1 MDTFFLNELKMC
13 CAGINSDRENEDG
26 ISRVVDACKRAISF
40 SEMVVNEGMIA
51 LDAACDD
58 LDEDDITQKFLHI
71 EVQLIMDGTAPQDL
85 SEMSMNMLAAND
97 YSSYERLIVLIYSK
111 TIELIVKGTDP
122 FEVKEYIQSLL
133 PFFINERLLK
143 SLTEDRQAKQLEND
157 EKNDKLIRALCQDDK
172 KIDERDYSIIN
183 QTALTLLEMSD
194 TELQT
199 ILRNTD
205 NHDIEMAMKELPG
218 MARAHIFE
226 NVSVRLGRM
235 IAEDIAKMGKVPLG
249 EVEKACV
256 AIMKKVIKLEA
267 DGELEYHNLT
277 VLKFVLGVYDMSNTI
292 Q

>member
-13 CAGINSDRENEDG
+13 CAEINSDRENEDG

-111 TIELIVKGTDP
+111 TIELIVKGTDL

-235 IAEDIAKMGKVPLG
+235 IAEDIVKMGKVPLG

-277 VLKFVLGVYDMSNTI
+277 VLKFVLGVYDMSNTR